1 METTN
6 QMDTNN
12 LMTFLMDTTNLMTF
26 LMETVKSTVFL
37 MDTDNPLAFLMETV
51 RSTVFLMETVR
62 SLDTTTLVA
71 FIRRIEH
78 VHNKGINFIISNIV
92 YNNYRLYIFKQLVRN
107 QIYFVVEQVTF

>member
-1 METTN
+1 
-6 QMDTNN
+6 
-12 LMTFLMDTTNLMTF
+12 LAF
-26 LMETVKSTVFL
+26 LMETVKST
-37 MDTDNPLAFLMETV
+37 AFLMETV
-51 RSTVFLMETVR
+51 KSM
-62 SLDTTTLVA
+62 DTTNPVA